1 MKIKLSN
8 LVKEVLNENNNL
20 SDELSPEKGH
30 MGGVDN
36 IIGLNR
42 IIDWNGV
49 DVDKFKEFLDGSE
62 IGYDSDMRA
71 LNIYDSIG
79 LGAPEA
85 FYWLWRH
92 KPGDL
97 KMSPLIKKE
106 GYVLYTVKKGY
117 GNYME
122 HVLVDEANGQI
133 LGKITANP
141 NDFYKKYFGVAPWQ
155 VSLSEMVPSVRGA
168 GEGKIMYLM
177 FMEARQAIVSDST
190 LYEGSFAMWDT
201 QIRTSTKYSGVIMEG
216 GFPIINKNDSV
227 YSMAIPNQMLE
238 KFFASNTIA
247 PWIVKYSNK
256 LNSLPVND
264 CFYVQ
269 IVSNDYNAKSF
280 YEVLDALAEEADA
293 KTIVDALTGNIR
305 GKRRGRL
312 DPEVNKYIR
321 LSGEN
326 WNSETWSEPGRVN
339 GAGHIIVA
347 LTDDSYEPPVAIYDI
362 DLTLP
367 EPEVKIL

>member
-8 LVKEVLNENNNL
+8 IVKEVLTENNNL
-20 SDELSPEKGH
+20 SEELRPEKGH
-30 MGGVDN
+30 MGGVSNTLDLR
-36 IIGLNR
+36 GL
-42 IIDWNGV
+42 IDWNGV

-62 IGYDSDMRA
+62 IGYEPSDSA
-71 LNIYDSIG
+71 LNMYQSIQR
-79 LGAPEA
+79 GAPEA

-97 KMSPLIKKE
+97 KIKPLIKKE
-106 GYVLYTVKKGY
+106 GYVLYTAKKGY
-117 GNYME
+117 GNYTD
-122 HVLVDEANGQI
+122 HILVDEANGQI
-133 LGKITANP
+133 LGKITANT

-155 VSLSEMVPSVRGA
+155 VSLSEMVPSVRGT

-177 FMEARQAIVSDST
+177 FLEARQAIVSDST

-201 QIRTSTKYSGVIMEG
+201 QIRASTKYSGVIMEG

-227 YSMAIPNQMLE
+227 YDMAIPNQMLE
-238 KFFASNTIA
+238 SFFASNTIA

-269 IVSNDYNAKSF
+269 VISNDYNAKSF

-293 KTIVDALTGNIR
+293 KTIVDALTGNIH

-321 LSGEN
+321 LSAEN
-326 WNSETWSEPGRVN
+326 WHSETWSEPGRVN

-347 LTDDSYEPPVAIYDI
+347 LTDDPYDPPVAIYDI

>member
-8 LVKEVLNENNNL
+8 IIKEVLTESNNL
-20 SDELSPEKGH
+20 SEELRPEKGH
-30 MGGVDN
+30 MGGISNTLDLR
-36 IIGLNR
+36 GL
-42 IIDWNGV
+42 IDWNGV

-62 IGYDSDMRA
+62 IGYEPSDSALDM
-71 LNIYDSIG
+71 YQSIQR
-79 LGAPEA
+79 GAPEA

-97 KMSPLIKKE
+97 KIKPLIKKE
-106 GYVLYTVKKGY
+106 GYVLYTAKKGY
-117 GNYME
+117 GNYMD
-122 HVLVDEANGQI
+122 HILVDEANGQI
-133 LGKITANP
+133 LGKITANT

-155 VSLSEMVPSVRGA
+155 VSLSEMVPSVRGT

-177 FMEARQAIVSDST
+177 FLEARQAIVSDST

-201 QIRTSTKYSGVIMEG
+201 QIRASTKYSGVIMQG

-227 YSMAIPNQMLE
+227 YDMAIPNEMLE
-238 KFFASNTIA
+238 SFFASNTIA
-247 PWIVKYSNK
+247 SWIVKYSNK

-269 IVSNDYNAKSF
+269 VISNDYNAKSF

-293 KTIVDALTGNIR
+293 KTIVDALMGNIH

-321 LSGEN
+321 LSREN

-347 LTDDSYEPPVAIYDI
+347 LTDDSYDPPVAIYDI
-362 DLTLP
+362 DLTLA